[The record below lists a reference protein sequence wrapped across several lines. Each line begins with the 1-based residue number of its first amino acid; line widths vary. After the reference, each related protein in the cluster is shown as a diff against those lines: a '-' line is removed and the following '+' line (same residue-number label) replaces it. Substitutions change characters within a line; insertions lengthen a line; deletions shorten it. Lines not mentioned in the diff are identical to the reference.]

1 MLGLYSKPRH
11 KSIIVQNITTF
22 KHTKVVLKTSVNGYF
37 LIQSEVKQ
45 FKTQKK
51 GQKKAIKIKS

>member
-1 MLGLYSKPRH
+1 MLGLYSKLRH

-22 KHTKVVLKTSVNGYF
+22 KHIKVVLKTSANDYF
-37 LIQSEVKQ
+37 LSQNEIKQ

-51 GQKKAIKIKS
+51 GQNKQ